1 MLLLLPRTAFV
12 GIPDSRLRHA
22 FYFYSHS
29 CEISRSDISSLHIE
43 PLEALAGDNYDVEG
57 QTNLFVEAWM
67 IDQIREGNVPAV
79 GAVVNSK

>member
-1 MLLLLPRTAFV
+1 
-12 GIPDSRLRHA
+12 
-22 FYFYSHS
+22 
-29 CEISRSDISSLHIE
+29 
-43 PLEALAGDNYDVEG
+43 LEALAGDNYDVEG